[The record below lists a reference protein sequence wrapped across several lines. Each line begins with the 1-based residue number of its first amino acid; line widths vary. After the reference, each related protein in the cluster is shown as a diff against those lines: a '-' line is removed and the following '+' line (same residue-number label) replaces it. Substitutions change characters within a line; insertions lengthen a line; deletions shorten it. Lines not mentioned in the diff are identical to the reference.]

1 MFNITKPSELER
13 KRNFHSE
20 APAAKHEYRLRKY
33 LPLRLA
39 GEIWEET
46 LKEKLQKAARQRVK
60 SRQTDFPHGLG
71 FADTDK
77 FEPAQSYRDRRSL
90 TQTPDPEGYTIL

>member
-1 MFNITKPSELER
+1 MHNISKPSKFER
-13 KRNFHSE
+13 KREFHAE
-20 APAAKHEYRLRKY
+20 APGAKHEYRLRRY

-46 LKEKLQKAARQRVK
+46 LREKLQKAAKTRHS
-60 SRQTDFPHGLG
+60 SRQTEFARGLG
-71 FADTDK
+71 FADKDK
-77 FEPAQSYRDRRSL
+77 FEPAESYSTKKSL